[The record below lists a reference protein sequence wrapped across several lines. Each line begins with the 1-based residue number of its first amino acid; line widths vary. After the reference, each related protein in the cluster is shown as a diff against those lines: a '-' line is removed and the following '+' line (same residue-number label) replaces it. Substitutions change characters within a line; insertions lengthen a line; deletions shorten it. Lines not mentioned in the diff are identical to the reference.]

1 MTQRRPSDR
10 ELGMDRPVKR
20 RDFLYGAGAVMAGT
34 MAGSLGCAGASRID
48 GRVAPAGADYPP
60 AWTGLRGS
68 QAGSYEVAHQLA
80 GGNRDFGPIAVDADA
95 YDLVVVGSG
104 LSGLAAAWF
113 YRREHPGARILILD
127 NHDDFGGH
135 ARRNEFETGGRTLI
149 SHGGS
154 QTIEEPSDNS
164 DTTQQLLRELGID
177 TDRFYDAYDQGFFRR
192 QGMGL
197 GFFFDRE
204 TYGVDRLVRTD
215 MANPLD
221 DEYAP
226 SPVSRLDAI
235 RQMPIPEA
243 ARRSLHRLLT
253 LDPDRFRDAA
263 GDWDFSPL
271 WGLTYRDFAIGWA
284 GADEGVLRVLNGA
297 AVSGFGSSIDTISA
311 FDGVTWGGLPG
322 APSAMIQA
330 YYRGEGEAE
339 PYIFHFP
346 DGNASIA
353 RLLVWSLIPNVAA
366 GEMGMDSVVSAHF
379 DYSRLDQHDAP
390 VRLRLESTV
399 VRIEHEGAPASAK
412 RVAVT
417 YVQNGRARRV
427 WAGACVMAGYNVMLP
442 YLCPELPAEQRESL
456 SELVRCPLVYTS
468 VLLRNWQP
476 WKRAGLALAMCP
488 GSYHQV
494 AMLDFPVSMG
504 GYRFSSGPDEP
515 IIAHLEGAPLQV
527 SSGLDRTE
535 QFRAGR
541 LEMLNTPFES
551 IERSIRQQLGGML
564 GSFGLDPA
572 RDIEAITVNRW
583 AHGYAYGPER
593 PDEPESPAGES
604 AQVIGRRRFGRVS
617 VANSDA
623 GGRANIDSAISQ
635 AYRAVQEL
643 G

>member
-1 MTQRRPSDR
+1 
-10 ELGMDRPVKR
+10 MDRPVKR
-20 RDFLYGAGAVMAGT
+20 RDFLHGAGAVVAGT
-34 MAGSLGCAGASRID
+34 MAGSFGCASDSRVD
-48 GRVAPAGADYPP
+48 DRAAPASIDYPP
-60 AWTGLRGS
+60 ALTGLRGS
-68 QAGSYEVAHQLA
+68 QAGSYEVAHRLA
-80 GGNRDFGPIAVDADA
+80 AGNRDFGPIAIDSDA
-95 YDLVVVGSG
+95 YDLVVIGSG

-135 ARRNEFETGGRTLI
+135 ARRNEFETGGRMLMG
-149 SHGGS
+149 HGGS
-154 QTIEEPSDNS
+154 QTIEDPAANS
-164 DTTQQLLRELGID
+164 ESTQQLLRGIGID
-177 TDRFYDAYDQGFFRR
+177 TSRFYDAYDRNFFRR
-192 QGMGL
+192 HELGI
-197 GFFFDRE
+197 GFFFDRK

-226 SPVSRLDAI
+226 SPVSPLEAI

-271 WGLTYRDFAIGWA
+271 LGSTYRDFAVGWA
-284 GADEGVLRVLNGA
+284 GADEDVLRILNGA

-311 FDGVTWGGLPG
+311 FAGVTWGGLPG
-322 APSAMIQA
+322 APRKMIQA
-330 YYRGEGEAE
+330 YYNGEGHTE

-353 RLLVWSLIPNVAA
+353 RLLVWSLIPHVAA
-366 GEMGMDSVVSAHF
+366 GEMGMDSVVSARF
-379 DYSRLDQHDAP
+379 DYSRLDQHDSP

-399 VRIEHEGAPASAK
+399 VRIEHEGAPTSAK

-417 YVQNGRARRV
+417 YVRDGRARRV

-456 SELVRCPLVYTS
+456 SKLVRCPLVYTS

-476 WKRAGLALAMCP
+476 WRRAGLGLAMCP

-515 IIAHLEGAPLQV
+515 IIAHLEGSPLRIG
-527 SSGLDRTE
+527 SGLDRSE
-535 QFRAGR
+535 HFRAGR
-541 LEMLNTPFES
+541 VEMLSTPFEF
-551 IERSIRQQLGGML
+551 IERSIRQQLTGML
-564 GSFGLDPA
+564 GTFGFDPA
-572 RDIEAITVNRW
+572 RDIEGITVNRW
-583 AHGYAYGPER
+583 AHGYAYGPVE
-593 PDEPESPAGES
+593 DGATTGES
-604 AQVIGRRRFGRVS
+604 AQAIGRRRFGRLS
-617 VANSDA
+617 IANSDA
-623 GGRANIDSAISQ
+623 GGGANIDSAISQ